1 MNSEIFHEK
10 KPKVLLVTGAE
21 ATYFPLMLEL
31 IQSIRKHP
39 AGRETP
45 IGIIDAGMTEEQ
57 IKILQHKNCLVRHFE
72 PSSFRI
78 QKAVKSRR
86 ALAVNLGK
94 LWLDKIFPDYDLF
107 VFLDADTWIQS
118 WEAMDQLI
126 GAASE
131 GSLAIVGT
139 WNRYRD
145 SLPVHWY
152 WGFIPV
158 FRSFNLKAAYRA
170 GLPLG
175 VIKKMSR
182 YPDLNAGV
190 YALKRD
196 TPHWD
201 RMRKWQDIVLKKGRP
216 FTSDGLAMALTCCI
230 DQMPSQRLSAACNY
244 TLHRRPLYDEFEKRF
259 VDPFYPHHPIGIMH
273 LTGHKT
279 IRSNLEE
286 TLEFESVLGRN
297 YQINPR
303 YNDRKYQT
311 L

>member
-1 MNSEIFHEK
+1 MNSETLHK
-10 KPKVLLVTGAE
+10 RSPKVLLVTGAE

-31 IQSIRKHP
+31 IHSIRKHP
-39 AGRETP
+39 AGKDMP

-57 IKILQHKNCLVRHFE
+57 TEILQHKNCFIRHFK

-78 QKAVKSRR
+78 QKAVKSRK

-118 WEAMDQLI
+118 WEAIEFLI
-126 GAASE
+126 GAANE
-131 GSLAIVGT
+131 GSLAVVGT

-152 WGFIPV
+152 WGLIPV
-158 FRSFNLKAAYRA
+158 FRSFNLKAAYHA
-170 GLPLG
+170 GLPLS
-175 VIKKMSR
+175 VLKKMSR

-196 TPHWD
+196 APHWD
-201 RMRKWQDIVLKKGRP
+201 RMRKWQDIILKKGRP
-216 FTSDGLAMALTCCI
+216 FTSDGLAMALACCV
-230 DQMPSQRLSAACNY
+230 DQMPSQRLPPACNY
-244 TLHRRPLYDEFEKRF
+244 TLHYQPLYDEFKKRF

-273 LTGHKT
+273 LTGHKA
-279 IRSNLEE
+279 IRSSLEE
-286 TLEFESVLGRN
+286 TLEFESILGRS

-303 YNDRKYQT
+303 YNDRKYQIS
-311 L
+311 